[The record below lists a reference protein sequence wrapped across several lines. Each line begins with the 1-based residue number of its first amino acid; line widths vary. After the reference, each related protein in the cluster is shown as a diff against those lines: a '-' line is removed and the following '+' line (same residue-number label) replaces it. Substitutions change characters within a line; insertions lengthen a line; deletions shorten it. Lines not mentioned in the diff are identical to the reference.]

1 MCVCFAFMIMLM
13 VVSCYRVKRLVGSRC
28 HVVAARSEQAN
39 EDLIKIQ
46 Q

>member
-1 MCVCFAFMIMLM
+1 MCVCLACMIMWM

-28 HVVAARSEQAN
+28 HVVAARFEQAN
-39 EDLIKIQ
+39 EDLIKMQ